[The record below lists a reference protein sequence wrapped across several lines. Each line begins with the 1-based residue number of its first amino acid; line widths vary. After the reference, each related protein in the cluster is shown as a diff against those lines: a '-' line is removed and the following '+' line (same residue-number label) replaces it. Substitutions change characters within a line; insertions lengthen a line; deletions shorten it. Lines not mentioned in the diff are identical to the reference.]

1 MPATASKTTAH
12 RGSRETLVRATTS
25 AAVVGLLVLALLSVP
40 GYDYDWDRIWGNE
53 RWVGLIVQG
62 FLNTLWISALGIL
75 LGLVLGFL
83 GGLARL
89 SSGAIRSQLG
99 ATYVELVRGSPFLV
113 QILVANYCIAPALA
127 SVGESLGFPEA
138 VTGLAENAVV
148 VGVIALG
155 VFSGAYVT
163 EIVRSAIQSIDRGQ
177 TEAALSQGMTP
188 WQVLRHVLVPQALR
202 RMVPPLTGELVSL
215 VKESSLLMMISV
227 YELTKSARQVETST
241 NKTFEVYLP
250 LAILYLAITFPLSR
264 LARRLE
270 LRLT

>member
-1 MPATASKTTAH
+1 MPDTASKTTVH
-12 RGSRETLVRATTS
+12 RDSREFFVRAATS
-25 AAVVGLLVLALLSVP
+25 AAVLGLFVLALASVP
-40 GYDYDWDRIWGNE
+40 GYDYDWERIWGNE
-53 RWVGLIVQG
+53 RWVDVIAQG
-62 FLNTLWISALGIL
+62 FANTLWISGLGIL
-75 LGLVLGFL
+75 LGLVFGFL

-89 SSGAIRSQLG
+89 SPGTIRSQLG
-99 ATYVELVRGSPFLV
+99 ATYVELVRGTPFLV
-113 QILVANYCIAPALA
+113 QVFLAYYCIAAALRN
-127 SVGESLGFPEA
+127 LGNRLGLPDT
-138 VTGLAENAVV
+138 VTGLAGNAVV
-148 VGVIALG
+148 VGVITLG

-188 WQVLRHVLVPQALR
+188 WQTLRHVLFPQALR

-227 YELTKSARQVETST
+227 YELTKSARTVETT
-241 NKTFEVYLP
+241 TYKTFEVYVP
-250 LAILYLAITFPLSR
+250 LALLYLAITFPLSR